1 MEETVEILLA
11 AYNGER
17 YLREQIESLLRQTWT
32 HWHLTVSDDGS
43 TDDTPAI
50 LDEYA
55 ARYPQRIRRVRHG
68 GRFGCACAHFF
79 WLMETC
85 EARYMMFCDQDD
97 VWHPDKVEKTMLPM
111 LREEAERGADTPV
124 LVFTNLTPVNEA
136 LRPIGQTLMQMQKQ
150 NPQALRMEQLLFQN
164 VATGCTLAVNR
175 ALARL
180 AGGGRAA
187 GEVVMHDWW
196 LALVAARFGRMVY
209 VDESTLEYR
218 QHGANS
224 VGAQDV
230 GSVAYLL
237 HKLAHLRVF
246 DEHVRDKKR
255 QALAFRDAY
264 RDELRQEELALLS
277 DFGARKSP
285 WRFKLAY
292 LKWIQTPLRRA
303 GFWVRW

>member
-11 AYNGER
+11 AYNGEH

-43 TDDTPAI
+43 TDNTPAI

-55 ARYPQRIRRVRHG
+55 ARYPQRIRRARHD
-68 GRFGCACAHFF
+68 GRFGGACAHFF

-97 VWHPDKVEKTMLPM
+97 VWHPDKVEKTMRAL

-124 LVFTNLTPVNEA
+124 LVFTNLTPVDEA

-150 NPQALRMEQLLFQN
+150 NPRALRVEQLLFQN

-187 GEVVMHDWW
+187 GEAVMHDWW

-209 VDESTLEYR
+209 VDESTLDYR

-230 GSVAYLL
+230 GSVGYVLRI
-237 HKLAHLRVF
+237 LARMRSLKARV
-246 DEHVRDKKR
+246 RGKKR

-264 RDELRQEELALLS
+264 AGRLRQDELALLS
-277 DFGARKSP
+277 EFGAPRSP
-285 WRFKLAY
+285 WRFKRAY
-292 LKWIQTPLRRA
+292 LKWIQTPLRKV
-303 GFWVRW
+303 GFWLIW